1 MVSKIEMI
9 LLFMSISP
17 QCRFFIFAKKE
28 SASDTRRLF
37 FLWAGKLLPAS
48 RECADFNTYPRCSLR
63 AWRAFFYK
71 TENRI
76 RLREHASPPLR
87 ALGAHRALGALFFI
101 KQKTASGFESTRRR
115 HYAPSVSTARLAR
128 RA

>member
-87 ALGAHRALGALFFI
+87 ALGVHRALGA
-101 KQKTASGFESTRRR
+101 
-115 HYAPSVSTARLAR
+115 PRLTSYKYIVGCAIYQNYVV
-128 RA
+128 ADFVN